1 MRTNR
6 FCASVALVALA
17 ALALMAA
24 PASAQLANAS
34 ASTLGLSGNNTATV
48 RGFGAI
54 SVNPAGLAMPGSGFS
69 LALLPIQ
76 LRTGL
81 DPVGLQDLADVE
93 GTLLSAATKE
103 EWLTRVVANGGET
116 GSFGADI
123 TEFAFTAGNFGL
135 QVSTVA
141 AGSLTLS
148 PGMVEAILF
157 GNGGRTGAAADLILS
172 GAAAEGFAISTGG
185 LSIAFP
191 IASATGDMAFGATVK
206 YSVGH
211 GVAVARSTSGSVS
224 LDPIKVDVNFPAVH
238 TSEDPINTGNGVGV
252 DVGFM
257 LKQDR
262 LSFGVSVQNVVNT
275 FAWDESKLAF
285 RAGTASFEIGESESD
300 FDEMPYSSAPA
311 SLRTIVTNM
320 TFKPSIRVGAALDV
334 TDDFT
339 LSGDLHNRISDD
351 GIALAPKFHLGGGA
365 EFRGLKVIHLRGGA
379 AIITDGIQYSGG
391 VSLVLGPLN
400 LSAAAAVQSGDIGE
414 NVLGQFSLSF
424 GNR

>member
-1 MRTNR
+1 
-6 FCASVALVALA
+6 
-17 ALALMAA
+17 
-24 PASAQLANAS
+24 
-34 ASTLGLSGNNTATV
+34 
-48 RGFGAI
+48 
-54 SVNPAGLAMPGSGFS
+54 
-69 LALLPIQ
+69 
-76 LRTGL
+76 
-81 DPVGLQDLADVE
+81 
-93 GTLLSAATKE
+93 
-103 EWLTRVVANGGET
+103 
-116 GSFGADI
+116 
-123 TEFAFTAGNFGL
+123 
-135 QVSTVA
+135 
-141 AGSLTLS
+141 
-148 PGMVEAILF
+148 
-157 GNGGRTGAAADLILS
+157 
-172 GAAAEGFAISTGG
+172 
-185 LSIAFP
+185 
-191 IASATGDMAFGATVK
+191 MAFGATVK